1 MMKKLA
7 NLRLAYSDL
16 KVDEYLTAIRDNR
29 YFFHLGRNGA
39 SPTSCRERNGKR
51 SALKED
57 DAVTGYIGDEGGV
70 PLLQSA

>member
-29 YFFHLGRNGA
+29 YFF
-39 SPTSCRERNGKR
+39 
-51 SALKED
+51 
-57 DAVTGYIGDEGGV
+57 I
-70 PLLQSA
+70 